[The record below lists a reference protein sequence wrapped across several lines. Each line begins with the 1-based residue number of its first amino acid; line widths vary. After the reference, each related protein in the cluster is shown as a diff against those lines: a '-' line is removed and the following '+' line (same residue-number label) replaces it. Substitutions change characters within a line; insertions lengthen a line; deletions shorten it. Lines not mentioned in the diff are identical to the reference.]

1 MKCVRK
7 SRVQDGIP
15 HLRYPLITECL
26 PIPPQLPGELI
37 DRRDAPI
44 THNLIQEVYIHRD
57 SRIQDVVYPLQPLR
71 ILEEVSGKWG
81 GEEREWR
88 MDGRCRRWR
97 WIGVNRK
104 VEQSMR

>member
-15 HLRYPLITECL
+15 HLRYPLVPNGL
-26 PIPPQLPGELI
+26 PILPQLTGELI
-37 DRRDAPI
+37 DLRDAPV
-44 THNLIQEVYIHRD
+44 THYLVQELYIHRD

-81 GEEREWR
+81 GKEREWR
-88 MDGRCRRWR
+88 MDGRCRRRR
-97 WIGVNRK
+97 WIRVERK

>member
-37 DRRDAPI
+37 DRRHAPI
-44 THNLIQEVYIHRD
+44 THHLIQEVYLHRD
-57 SRIQDVVYPLQPLR
+57 SRIQDVVYPLQSLR
-71 ILEEVSGKWG
+71 ILEEVSGKRG
-81 GEEREWR
+81 GEEREGGV
-88 MDGRCRRWR
+88 DGRRWRWR
-97 WIGVNRK
+97 WIGVDRE
-104 VEQSMR
+104 VEQAMR

>member
-1 MKCVRK
+1 MESVSK
-7 SRVQDGIP
+7 SRVQDGIT
-15 HLRYPLITECL
+15 HLHYPLDSNGL
-26 PIPPQLPGELI
+26 PILPQLTGELI
-37 DRRDAPI
+37 DLRDALI
-44 THNLIQEVYIHRD
+44 THYLVQELYIHRD
-57 SRIQDVVYPLQPLR
+57 SRIQNVVYPLQPLR

-97 WIGVNRK
+97 WIGVDRK